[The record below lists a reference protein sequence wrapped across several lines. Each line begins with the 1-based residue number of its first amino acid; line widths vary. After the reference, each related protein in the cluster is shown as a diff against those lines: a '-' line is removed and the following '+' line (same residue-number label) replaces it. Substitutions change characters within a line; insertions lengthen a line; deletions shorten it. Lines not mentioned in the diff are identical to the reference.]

1 MWVIRWKHG
10 FAWVESKFATWYQFL
25 MPSCHHNRE
34 GTNIK
39 VRVEIETQPRGAR
52 QSSLSSI
59 LSSRSLSVE
68 SLGHSKSQS
77 HDYPCASE
85 LEERREGGAG
95 DGEEQDRGEIPGGD
109 GAVYPVFE
117 TDSVWGPPVQA
128 SYSTG
133 DRSAFSRNGNP
144 VREPTSHWD
153 WLWNTAVHEAT
164 SLASTPGPSHQL
176 PCSSKLLKEK
186 TWVQRERMEKNLRV
200 CVSVSLSQIARDDEN
215 RREISFKAGQDSTGG
230 WTEDRSDWEH
240 VAD

>member
-1 MWVIRWKHG
+1 MGAEVKLPSSSVVVYNVCVLHLIACDSMSAVRWKHG
-10 FAWVESKFATWYQFL
+10 FAWAESKFATWCQFL
-25 MPSCHHNRE
+25 MPSCRHNRE

-85 LEERREGGAG
+85 LEERRERGGG
-95 DGEEQDRGEIPGGD
+95 DGGEQDMGETPGGD

-128 SYSTG
+128 SHSTG
-133 DRSAFSRNGNP
+133 DRSAFFAEWKPGESRGLTLKHRCPRGRLPRFHAGPLPP
-144 VREPTSHWD
+144 VA
-153 WLWNTAVHEAT
+153 L
-164 SLASTPGPSHQL
+164 
-176 PCSSKLLKEK
+176 
-186 TWVQRERMEKNLRV
+186 
-200 CVSVSLSQIARDDEN
+200 
-215 RREISFKAGQDSTGG
+215 
-230 WTEDRSDWEH
+230 
-240 VAD
+240 

>member
-1 MWVIRWKHG
+1 MGAQVKLPSSSAVVYKVCAAALNSMWAIRWKHG
-10 FAWVESKFATWYQFL
+10 FAWVESKFA
-25 MPSCHHNRE
+25 PSRHHNRE

-85 LEERREGGAG
+85 LEERREGGGG
-95 DGEEQDRGEIPGGD
+95 DGEEQDRGETPGGD

-117 TDSVWGPPVQA
+117 TDSVWGAPVQA

-133 DRSAFSRNGNP
+133 DR
-144 VREPTSHWD
+144 
-153 WLWNTAVHEAT
+153 
-164 SLASTPGPSHQL
+164 
-176 PCSSKLLKEK
+176 
-186 TWVQRERMEKNLRV
+186 
-200 CVSVSLSQIARDDEN
+200 
-215 RREISFKAGQDSTGG
+215 
-230 WTEDRSDWEH
+230 
-240 VAD
+240 